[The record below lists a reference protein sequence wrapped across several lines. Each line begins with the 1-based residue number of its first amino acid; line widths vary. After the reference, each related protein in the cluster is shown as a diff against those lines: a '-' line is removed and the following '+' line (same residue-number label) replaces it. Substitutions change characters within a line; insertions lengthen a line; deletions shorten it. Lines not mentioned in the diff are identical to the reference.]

1 MRYLR
6 FVAAVVVLLAA
17 ETTNAVGVADLR
29 LVPFPKQVEIQP
41 GNFSLSGKLV
51 LESPAADAEVLAR
64 VIGGEL
70 RRAGLPAQEVRA
82 AEGKDHFFH
91 LTAAGRQQLP
101 IRFRHGA
108 TAEDYVLAVRP
119 GGVHAAAPGR
129 EGLFYAAQT
138 LCQLVRG
145 NRGPGGIPCLT
156 IHDWPSLRWRCFL
169 DDMTRGP
176 SATFDTLRREID
188 LGAA

>member
-41 GNFSLSGKLV
+41 GDFSLSGKLV
-51 LESPAADAEVLAR
+51 LESPAADAEVLGR

-70 RRAGLPAQEVRA
+70 RAAGLPAPEVRA

-91 LTAAGRQQLP
+91 LTAAGRQQPADPFSPRRNGGGLCLGGP
-101 IRFRHGA
+101 ARG
-108 TAEDYVLAVRP
+108 RP
-119 GGVHAAAPGR
+119 CGCPRPRRV
-129 EGLFYAAQT
+129 
-138 LCQLVRG
+138 V
-145 NRGPGGIPCLT
+145 
-156 IHDWPSLRWRCFL
+156 
-169 DDMTRGP
+169 
-176 SATFDTLRREID
+176 LRR
-188 LGAA
+188 ANPVPAHPC